1 MKAYIMADGEGTRWN
16 NWGGV
21 PKQLIV
27 INDETLLNRMCRL
40 LKENGITDITIVG
53 PFENEFAKNIR
64 FENCK
69 DKIDLWTRVAKE
81 SKEPFFILDGDIYYT
96 DEIIKDAATRETNSF
111 LHWLCPHMNHYTGK
125 PWEEGYLF
133 KVVDVDNWIN
143 KLTKLQEEINKGNI
157 QLKSG
162 WVIKNYLCD
171 RPDLYKFYT
180 ELCEHDVYWHD
191 QTDDFDFSNGPDCYS
206 GFTNDYLRFIHNTG
220 YKGGL

>member
-40 LKENGITDITIVG
+40 LKENGIDDITIVG
-53 PFENEFAKNIR
+53 PFENEYAKNIR

-96 DEIIKDAATRETNSF
+96 EEIIKDAVNRETTSF
-111 LHWLCPHMNHYTGK
+111 LHWLCPHMNKFTGK

-133 KVVDVDNWIN
+133 KVVDVEGWIN
-143 KLTKLQEEINKGNI
+143 KLTKLQDEINKGNI

-171 RPDLYKFYT
+171 RKDVYKFYT
-180 ELCEHDVYWHD
+180 DLCEHDVYWHD

-220 YKGGL
+220 YKGGI

>member
-81 SKEPFFILDGDIYYT
+81 SKESRF
-96 DEIIKDAATRETNSF
+96 
-111 LHWLCPHMNHYTGK
+111 
-125 PWEEGYLF
+125 EGL
-133 KVVDVDNWIN
+133 
-143 KLTKLQEEINKGNI
+143 
-157 QLKSG
+157 LKSIITSAASLTFKMF
-162 WVIKNYLCD
+162 W
-171 RPDLYKFYT
+171 
-180 ELCEHDVYWHD
+180 
-191 QTDDFDFSNGPDCYS
+191 
-206 GFTNDYLRFIHNTG
+206 
-220 YKGGL
+220 